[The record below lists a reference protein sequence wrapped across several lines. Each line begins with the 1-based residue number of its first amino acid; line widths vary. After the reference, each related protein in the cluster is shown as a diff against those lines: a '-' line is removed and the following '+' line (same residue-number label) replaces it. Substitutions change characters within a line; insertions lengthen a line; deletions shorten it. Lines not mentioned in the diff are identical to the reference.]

1 MGPYKIKRI
10 VSTNTL
16 ELELPSSIKIHSV
29 VNVSQV
35 QLYRPQVEGQKK
47 TLPKPVIIEGEKEF
61 EIEKILNKRIVRG
74 KKKFLVQWKGYIA
87 EGDTWKSRENLK
99 NMKELVEE
107 FEREYGKEAKEVR
120 Q

>member
-1 MGPYKIKRI
+1 VGPYKIKRI

-47 TLPKPVIIEGEKEF
+47 TLPKPVIIEGEKEI

-74 KKKFLVQWKGYIA
+74 KEKFLVH
-87 EGDTWKSRENLK
+87 RENLK
-99 NMKELVEE
+99 NAKELVEE
-107 FEREYGKEAKEVR
+107 FEREYEKEAEEIR
-120 Q
+120 